1 MPVEIISVGS
11 EYIIQKYQH
20 AGVAVIANLLL
31 EAGIEIDYVSSVIGQ
46 ESRLEDILRQSIER
60 STLIFVIG
68 NVSSGEYDV
77 AKKLLT
83 RVLKKRLV
91 LNYKVLDALK
101 KQFEAQGEVL
111 PRTEEKRALV
121 PTQTEMLESEQG
133 IVPGFLFSEENKHVV
148 LVPGDETDIAFM
160 LKTHILPRLDPKTF
174 RLGAASGLILKTCGL
189 PLMQIKDRLRTL
201 EREDRQQSLTYV
213 SDGEEI
219 SIIVSVR
226 GDLQQEVETRLDKL
240 ESQIRQK
247 LGNVVYGKGSQTLEE
262 VVGRLLSGKKRT
274 LALAESC
281 TGGLIANLL
290 TNVPG
295 SSEYFDRGVVSYSN
309 EAKISLLDVS
319 PNIIEQH
326 GAVSAE
332 TAAAMAEGVRW
343 LAQTSYGLAVTG
355 IAGPSGGTPTKP
367 VGLVYLALAS
377 DQAGTQWKRCQ
388 FSGDRLMIK
397 KRTAQTAL
405 EMLRHQ
411 LLIED

>member
-1 MPVEIISVGS
+1 MSVEIISVGS
-11 EYIIQKYQH
+11 EYIIQRYQH
-20 AGVAVIANLLL
+20 PGVAVIANLLL
-31 EAGIEIDYVSSVIGQ
+31 ESGIEIDYVSSVIGQ
-46 ESRLEDILRQSIER
+46 EIRLEDILRQAIER

-68 NVSSGEYDV
+68 NTNSGEYDV

-83 RVLKKRLV
+83 RILKKRLI

-121 PTQTEMLESEQG
+121 PTQTEMLDSEQG
-133 IVPGFLFSEENKHVV
+133 IAPGFLFSEEDKHVV
-148 LVPGDETDIAFM
+148 LLPGDETEIEFIVN
-160 LKTHILPRLDPKTF
+160 THILPRLDPKTF
-174 RLGAASGLILKTCGL
+174 RLGAASGFILKTCGL
-189 PLMQIKDRLRTL
+189 PVTQIKERLRSL

-213 SDGEEI
+213 NDGEET

-226 GDLQQEVETRLDKL
+226 GDLQPEVETRLAKL
-240 ESQIRQK
+240 EAQIRQK

-262 VVGRLLSGKKRT
+262 VVGGLLSEKKRT

-281 TGGLIANLL
+281 TGGLIAHLL
-290 TNVPG
+290 TNIPG
-295 SSEYFDRGVVSYSN
+295 SSDYFERGVVSYSN
-309 EAKISLLDVS
+309 DAKISLLDVS

-332 TAAAMAEGVRW
+332 TALAMAEGVRW
-343 LAQTSYGLAVTG
+343 IAQTSYGLAVTG

-367 VGLVYLALAS
+367 VGLVYIALS
-377 DQAGTQWKRCQ
+377 SEQAETLCKRCQ
-388 FSGDRLMIK
+388 FSGDRVTIK

-405 EMLRHQ
+405 QMLRHQ
-411 LLIED
+411 LLVDN

>member
-11 EYIIQKYQH
+11 DYIIQRYQH
-20 AGVAVIANLLL
+20 TGVAVIANLLL
-31 EAGIEIDYVSSVIGQ
+31 ESGIEIDSVSSVVGQ
-46 ESRLEDILRQSIER
+46 ESRLEEVLRQAIER

-68 NVSSGEYDV
+68 NVGSGEYDV

-83 RVLKKRLV
+83 RILQKRLV

-101 KQFEAQGEVL
+101 KQFEAQGEVF

-121 PTQTEMLESEQG
+121 PNQAEILESDQG
-133 IVPGFLFSEENKHVV
+133 IVPGFLFSEENRHVV
-148 LVPGDETDIAFM
+148 LLPGDETDIEFM

-174 RLGAASGLILKTCGL
+174 RLGAASGVILRSCGL
-189 PLMQIKDRLRTL
+189 SLAQIKDRLRHL
-201 EREDRQQSLTYV
+201 EREDRQQSLSYV

-226 GDLQQEVETRLDKL
+226 GDLQQEVETRLTAL
-240 ESQIRQK
+240 ELQIQK
-247 LGNVVYGKGSQTLEE
+247 RLGNVLYGRGSQTLEE
-262 VVGRLLSGKKRT
+262 VVGRLLTEKKHT

-295 SSEYFDRGVVSYSN
+295 SSDYFDRGVVSYSN

-332 TAAAMAEGVRW
+332 TAIAMAEGVRW
-343 LAQTSYGLAVTG
+343 VAQTSYGLAVTG

-367 VGLVYLALAS
+367 VGLVYLALAC
-377 DQAGTQWKRCQ
+377 DRAETQWKRCQ
-388 FSGDRLMIK
+388 FSGDRLLIK

-405 EMLRHQ
+405 EMLRHH
-411 LLIED
+411 LLIGN

>member
-11 EYIIQKYQH
+11 EYIIQRYQH

-46 ESRLEDILRQSIER
+46 ESRLEDVLRQSIER

-148 LVPGDETDIAFM
+148 LVPGDETDIEFM

-189 PLMQIKDRLRTL
+189 PLMQIKDRLRSL

-226 GDLQQEVETRLDKL
+226 GDLQQEVETRLTKL
-240 ESQIRQK
+240 EAQIRQK
-247 LGNVVYGKGSQTLEE
+247 LGNVLYGKGSQTLEE
-262 VVGRLLSGKKRT
+262 VVGKLLGEKKRS

-290 TNVPG
+290 TNIPG
-295 SSEYFDRGVVSYSN
+295 SSDYFDRGVVSYSN

-332 TAAAMAEGVRW
+332 TATAMAEGVRW

-355 IAGPSGGTPTKP
+355 IAGPSGGTPIKP

-377 DQAGTQWKRCQ
+377 DQTETQWKCCQ

-411 LLIED
+411 LLIDK